1 MGGRYVKAYRTTKLA
16 SGMDHFLD
24 EDELDAILAI
34 MDADMFENN
43 KDIESE
49 IVMCIKKLSSR
60 ENCLFK
66 WEFCPKVYQSKAS
79 LSRHKKLKHQILTT
93 LDSVSHGDSGGLKSR
108 LELTGFSLIY
118 QNAQKLSKDLWY
130 PESVMEVLK
139 NFSTSV
145 DNFLPFYYCH
155 DLVLAFGYTFS
166 AFLFVLVIAW
176 FQVQLTVN
184 LTSGN

>member
-60 ENCLFK
+60 ENCSFK
-66 WEFCPKVYQSKAS
+66 
-79 LSRHKKLKHQILTT
+79 
-93 LDSVSHGDSGGLKSR
+93 
-108 LELTGFSLIY
+108 
-118 QNAQKLSKDLWY
+118 
-130 PESVMEVLK
+130 
-139 NFSTSV
+139 
-145 DNFLPFYYCH
+145 
-155 DLVLAFGYTFS
+155 
-166 AFLFVLVIAW
+166 
-176 FQVQLTVN
+176 
-184 LTSGN
+184 